1 MAFERLL
8 CEVLGLEVI
17 ITDIDDTLVAVGNRA
32 VESLKQI
39 GIEATP
45 EDWEEKFD
53 ALKQK
58 AKQSQEDRDKVSQ
71 FFKMFLD
78 DAFTHLDAPHRAIY
92 DFIRILASKSSLP
105 VVAVS
110 GRPEKMINSAMK
122 VLKGIPLTDIILK
135 PEGQRM
141 LKAPEYKVDAIKR
154 KNYIPKFVID
164 DEPTVLDAIGK
175 EWPDAVLYKAHNGS
189 IVPYFS
195 KDQT

>member
-32 VESLKQI
+32 VESLRQLD
-39 GIEATP
+39 IEATP
-45 EDWEEKFD
+45 EDWEEKLD

-164 DEPTVLDAIGK
+164 NEPTVLDAIGK

-189 IVPYFS
+189 IIPYFS